1 MKTDRVARWVTIAAN
16 FGVLIGLIFVGMEL
30 RESRTASSIQAA
42 DAIADG
48 FLQLNL
54 ITVQDSTAAR
64 VWVVGLEEPNVLSDV
79 EAIQFS
85 MHLRAL
91 FNQFQRVHRL
101 YQSGLVPETDWA
113 LFATEAAWLMSTPG
127 GQMHFAGNEVGTAFS
142 TDVERY
148 SGAERNLD
156 LRLGRDSWP
165 LR

>member
-1 MKTDRVARWVTIAAN
+1 MSNDRVGRWLTIGAN
-16 FGVLIGLIFVGMEL
+16 LAVLMGLVFVGMEL
-30 RESRTASSIQAA
+30 RESRTASAIQAA

-48 FLQLNL
+48 FLQLN
-54 ITVQDSTAAR
+54 IISVTDSTAAR
-64 VWVVGLEEPNVLSDV
+64 VWVVGLQEPERLSDV

-101 YQSGLVPETDWA
+101 YRTQLIPEADWA

-127 GQMHFAGNEVGTAFS
+127 GRSHFAGNALGEDFKS
-142 TDVERY
+142 DVERY
-148 SGAERNLD
+148 AGADRNLD

-165 LR
+165 IN